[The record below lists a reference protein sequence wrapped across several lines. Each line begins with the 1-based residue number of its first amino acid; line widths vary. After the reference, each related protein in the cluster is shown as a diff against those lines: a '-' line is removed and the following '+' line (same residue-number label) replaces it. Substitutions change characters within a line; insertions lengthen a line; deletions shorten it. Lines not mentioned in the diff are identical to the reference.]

1 MTAEEIMRKIQELE
15 QKYPNDVI
23 QLVAYRVEVVDGE
36 ESWEISDST
45 TIKMSRVTEVRTTEK

>member
-45 TIKMSRVTEVRTTEK
+45 TIRMGRVTEVRTTEK